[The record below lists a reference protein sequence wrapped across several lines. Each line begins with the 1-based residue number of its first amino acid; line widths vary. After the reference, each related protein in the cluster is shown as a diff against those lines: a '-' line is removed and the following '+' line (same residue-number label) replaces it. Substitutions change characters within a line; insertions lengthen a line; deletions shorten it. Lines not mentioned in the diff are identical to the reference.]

1 MPDEDTRRIDDSYKN
16 TAYWALPLNVRNA
29 IDLAK
34 SKEKQSEFS
43 KRLED
48 LNDKIYIYNRVFNNR
63 EPGFKKRHI
72 VKKDRVNIEKI
83 ITKTVIE

>member
-1 MPDEDTRRIDDSYKN
+1 M
-16 TAYWALPLNVRNA
+16 NVRNA

-34 SKEKQSEFS
+34 SKERQSEFS

-48 LNDKIYIYNRVFNNR
+48 LNDKIFIYNRVFNNR

-72 VKKDRVNIEKI
+72 DKKVRVNIERV
-83 ITKTVIE
+83 ITENVV